1 MYVRLMERPKNNT
14 MTTGNNPN
22 AMRNKSKNTQRKNP
36 LNNNNNNKNNNM
48 NRTQKKSPINNKI
61 PGSELNPWEMFQM
74 SNGSKKVEPKKRRN
88 TIHFGAG
95 MKFTLRYFPK
105 HMQLV
110 DKKNHMYAIYFQI
123 IPYFNGMKM
132 SNKPSRKYVE

>member
-14 MTTGNNPN
+14 AGNNQN
-22 AMRNKSKNTQRKNP
+22 AMRNKNTQRKNP
-36 LNNNNNNKNNNM
+36 LNNNKNNNM
-48 NRTQKKSPINNKI
+48 NRTQKKSPINSKI
-61 PGSELNPWEMFQM
+61 PGSKLNPLEMFQM
-74 SNGSKKVEPKKRRN
+74 SNGSKKVDPKKRRN

-110 DKKNHMYAIYFQI
+110 DKENHMYAIYFQI

-132 SNKPSRKYVE
+132 SNKPSRQYVG